1 MNNVK
6 YLQNINFKDKV
17 AIVRVDFNVPLSNN
31 LKITDD
37 TRIKKGIVSIKH
49 ILKSGGKCIIISHL
63 GRPSGK
69 GYEKEYSL
77 ENIIPCISKELNHDV
92 EFVNNYFN
100 DDFNLDKLRSD
111 IILLENLR
119 FYKEE
124 KNNNVDFAKKLAS
137 LADVYVND
145 AFGTCHREHAS
156 TNMLPILI
164 EEKCAG
170 LLIQEE
176 LTNINKIINE
186 YNKPFTAILGGAKV
200 SDKISVIEK
209 LIEIADNIIIGGA
222 MSNTFIK
229 AKGGKIGNSLYEEKK
244 LNLSI
249 EILKK
254 AKKNNVKIILP
265 VDSKCAKS
273 LNENEKIIVCESNK
287 IDNNYSSFDI
297 GPKSYKIFDSI
308 IKNSKTI
315 IWNGP
320 MGVFENIHFSY
331 GTNEV
336 ANSISE
342 ATENGTFSLVGGGD
356 SVSAIKKNNKENDIS
371 FISTGG
377 GALLDLIGNGSLP
390 ALDLLKNRH

>member
-1 MNNVK
+1 MNNNIK

-37 TRIKKGIVSIKH
+37 TRIKKGIISIKH
-49 ILKSGGKCIIISHL
+49 IVESGGKCIIISHL

-77 ENIIPCISKELNHDV
+77 ENITHCISNELGHDI

-100 DDFNLDKLRSD
+100 DDFNLDKLSSD

-124 KNNNVDFAKKLAS
+124 KNNNVDFARKLAS

-145 AFGTCHREHAS
+145 AFGTCHRQHAS

-254 AKKNNVKIILP
+254 AKENNVKIILP
-265 VDSKCAKS
+265 VDSKCSKS
-273 LNENEKIIVCESNK
+273 LNENEKIVVFESDK

-297 GPKSYKIFDSI
+297 GPKSYKKFDSI

-342 ATENGTFSLVGGGD
+342 ATESGAFSLVGGGD

-390 ALDLLKNRH
+390 ALDLLKK

>member
-1 MNNVK
+1 MNNNIN
-6 YLQNINFKDKV
+6 YLDNINFKDKV
-17 AIVRVDFNVPLSNN
+17 AIVRVDFNVPLSDNF
-31 LKITDD
+31 KISDN

-49 ILKSGGKCIIISHL
+49 IIKNGGKCIIISHL

-69 GYEKEYSL
+69 GFEKEYSF
-77 ENIIPCISKELNHDV
+77 ENILPFISKELNHDIG
-92 EFVNNYFN
+92 FVKNYFN
-100 DDFNLDKLRSD
+100 DNFNLGELRSN
-111 IILLENLR
+111 IILFENLR

-124 KNNNVDFAKKLAS
+124 KNNNIEFAKKLAS
-137 LADVYVND
+137 FADVYVND

-156 TNMLPILI
+156 TNMLPKLI
-164 EEKCAG
+164 KEKCAG

-176 LTNINKIINE
+176 LSNINKIIND
-186 YNKPFTAILGGAKV
+186 YKKPFTAILGGAKV
-200 SDKISVIEK
+200 SDKILVIEK

-229 AKGGKIGNSLYEEKK
+229 AKGGKIGNSLYEKDK

-254 AKKNNVKIILP
+254 AKKNNVNIILP
-265 VDSKCAKS
+265 IDSKCSIS
-273 LNENEKIIVCESNK
+273 LKENEKILVFESNN
-287 IDNNYSSFDI
+287 IENNYSSFDI

-308 IKNSKTI
+308 IKNSETI

-320 MGVFENIHFSY
+320 MGVFENILFSD
-331 GTNEV
+331 GTNEI
-336 ANSISE
+336 ANSITK
-342 ATENGTFSLVGGGD
+342 ATENGAFSLVGGGD

-377 GALLDLIGNGSLP
+377 GALLELIGNGSLP
-390 ALDLLKNRH
+390 ALDLLKE

>member
-1 MNNVK
+1 MNNNIN
-6 YLQNINFKDKV
+6 YLDNINFKDKV
-17 AIVRVDFNVPLSNN
+17 AIVRVDFNVPLSDNF
-31 LKITDD
+31 KISDN

-49 ILKSGGKCIIISHL
+49 IIKNGGKCIIISHL

-69 GYEKEYSL
+69 GFEKEFSF
-77 ENIIPCISKELNHDV
+77 ENILPFISKELNHDIG
-92 EFVNNYFN
+92 FVKNYFN
-100 DDFNLDKLRSD
+100 DNFNLGELRSN

-124 KNNNVDFAKKLAS
+124 KNNNIEFAKKLAS
-137 LADVYVND
+137 FADVYVND
-145 AFGTCHREHAS
+145 AFGTCHRKHAS
-156 TNMLPILI
+156 TNMLPKLI
-164 EEKCAG
+164 KEKCAG

-176 LTNINKIINE
+176 LSNINKIIND
-186 YNKPFTAILGGAKV
+186 YKKPFTAILGGAKV
-200 SDKISVIEK
+200 SDKILVIEK

-229 AKGGKIGNSLYEEKK
+229 AKGGKIGNSLYEKDK

-254 AKKNNVKIILP
+254 AKKNNVNIILP
-265 VDSKCAKS
+265 IDSKCSIS
-273 LNENEKIIVCESNK
+273 LKENEKILVFESDN
-287 IDNNYSSFDI
+287 IENNYSSFDI

-308 IKNSKTI
+308 IKNSETI

-320 MGVFENIHFSY
+320 MGVFENILFSD
-331 GTNEV
+331 GTNEI
-336 ANSISE
+336 ANSITK
-342 ATENGTFSLVGGGD
+342 ATKNGAFSLVGGGD

-377 GALLDLIGNGSLP
+377 GALLELIGNGSLP
-390 ALDLLKNRH
+390 SLDLLKE

>member
-1 MNNVK
+1 MNNNIN
-6 YLQNINFKDKV
+6 YLDNINFKDKV
-17 AIVRVDFNVPLSNN
+17 AIVRVDFNVPLSDNF
-31 LKITDD
+31 KISDN

-49 ILKSGGKCIIISHL
+49 IIKNGGKCIIISHL

-69 GYEKEYSL
+69 GFEKEFSF
-77 ENIIPCISKELNHDV
+77 ENILPFISKELNHDIG
-92 EFVNNYFN
+92 FVKNYFN
-100 DDFNLDKLRSD
+100 DNFNLGEIRSN

-124 KNNNVDFAKKLAS
+124 KNNNIEFAKKLAS
-137 LADVYVND
+137 FADVYVND
-145 AFGTCHREHAS
+145 AFGTCHRKHAS
-156 TNMLPILI
+156 TNMLPKLI
-164 EEKCAG
+164 KEKCAG

-176 LTNINKIINE
+176 LSNINKIIND
-186 YNKPFTAILGGAKV
+186 YKKPFTAILGGAKV
-200 SDKISVIEK
+200 SDKILVIEK

-229 AKGGKIGNSLYEEKK
+229 AKGGKIGNSLYEKDK

-254 AKKNNVKIILP
+254 AKKNNVNIILP
-265 VDSKCAKS
+265 IDSKCSIS
-273 LNENEKIIVCESNK
+273 LKENEKILVFESDK
-287 IDNNYSSFDI
+287 IENNYSSFDI

-308 IKNSKTI
+308 IKNSETI

-320 MGVFENIHFSY
+320 MGVFENILFSD
-331 GTNEV
+331 GTNEI
-336 ANSISE
+336 ANSITK
-342 ATENGTFSLVGGGD
+342 ATKNGAFSLVGGGD

-377 GALLDLIGNGSLP
+377 GALLELIGNGSLP
-390 ALDLLKNRH
+390 ALDLLKE

>member
-1 MNNVK
+1 MNNNIN
-6 YLQNINFKDKV
+6 YLDNINFKDKV
-17 AIVRVDFNVPLSNN
+17 AIVRVDFNVPLSDNF
-31 LKITDD
+31 KISDN

-49 ILKSGGKCIIISHL
+49 IIKNGGKCIIISHL

-69 GYEKEYSL
+69 GFEKEFSF
-77 ENIIPCISKELNHDV
+77 ENILPFISKELNHDIG
-92 EFVNNYFN
+92 FVKNYFN
-100 DDFNLDKLRSD
+100 DDFNLGELRSN
-111 IILLENLR
+111 IILFENLR

-124 KNNNVDFAKKLAS
+124 KNNNIEFAKKLAS
-137 LADVYVND
+137 FADVYVND

-156 TNMLPILI
+156 TNMLPKLI
-164 EEKCAG
+164 KEKCAG

-176 LTNINKIINE
+176 LSNINKIIND
-186 YNKPFTAILGGAKV
+186 YKKPFTAILGGAKV
-200 SDKISVIEK
+200 SDKILVIEK

-229 AKGGKIGNSLYEEKK
+229 AKGGKIGNSLYEKDK

-254 AKKNNVKIILP
+254 AKKNNVNIILP
-265 VDSKCAKS
+265 IDSKCSIS
-273 LNENEKIIVCESNK
+273 LKENKKILVFESDK
-287 IDNNYSSFDI
+287 IENNYSSFDI

-308 IKNSKTI
+308 IKNSETI

-320 MGVFENIHFSY
+320 MGVFENILFSD
-331 GTNEV
+331 GTNEI
-336 ANSISE
+336 AHSITK
-342 ATENGTFSLVGGGD
+342 ATENGAFSLVGGGD

-390 ALDLLKNRH
+390 ALDLLKE

>member
-1 MNNVK
+1 MNNNIN
-6 YLQNINFKDKV
+6 YLDNINFKDKV
-17 AIVRVDFNVPLSNN
+17 AIVRVDFNVPLSDNF
-31 LKITDD
+31 KISDN

-49 ILKSGGKCIIISHL
+49 IIKNGGKCIIISHL

-69 GYEKEYSL
+69 GFEKEFSF
-77 ENIIPCISKELNHDV
+77 ENILPFISKELNHDIG
-92 EFVNNYFN
+92 FVKNYFN
-100 DDFNLDKLRSD
+100 DNFNLGEIRSN

-124 KNNNVDFAKKLAS
+124 KNNNIEFAKKLAS
-137 LADVYVND
+137 FADVYVND
-145 AFGTCHREHAS
+145 AFGTCHRKHAS
-156 TNMLPILI
+156 TNMLPKLI
-164 EEKCAG
+164 KEKCAG

-176 LTNINKIINE
+176 LSNINKIIND
-186 YNKPFTAILGGAKV
+186 YKKPFTAILGGAKV
-200 SDKISVIEK
+200 SDKILVIEK

-229 AKGGKIGNSLYEEKK
+229 AKGGKIGNSLYEKDK

-254 AKKNNVKIILP
+254 AKKNNVNIILP
-265 VDSKCAKS
+265 IDSKCSIS
-273 LNENEKIIVCESNK
+273 LKENEKILVFESDK
-287 IDNNYSSFDI
+287 IENNYSSFDI

-308 IKNSKTI
+308 IKNSETI

-320 MGVFENIHFSY
+320 MGVFENILFSD
-331 GTNEV
+331 GTNEI
-336 ANSISE
+336 ANSITK
-342 ATENGTFSLVGGGD
+342 ATENGAFSLVGGGD

-377 GALLDLIGNGSLP
+377 GALLELIGNGSLP
-390 ALDLLKNRH
+390 SLDLLKE

>member
-1 MNNVK
+1 MNNNLN
-6 YLQNINFKDKV
+6 YLKNINFKNKV
-17 AIVRVDFNVPLSNN
+17 ALVRVDFNVPLTNQ
-31 LKITDD
+31 LKISDN
-37 TRIKKGIVSIKH
+37 TRIKKGIISIKY
-49 ILKSGGKCIIISHL
+49 IINNGGKCIIISHL
-63 GRPSGK
+63 GRPSGR

-77 ENIIPCISKELNHDV
+77 ENIIDEISNELNHEV
-92 EFVNNYFN
+92 KFINNYFR
-100 DDFNLDKLRSD
+100 DEFDFDKIKSK

-119 FYKEE
+119 FYREE
-124 KNNNVDFAKKLAS
+124 KSNDIEFAKKLAS
-137 LADVYVND
+137 FADVYVND

-156 TNMLPILI
+156 TNMLPKLI
-164 EEKCAG
+164 KERCAG

-176 LTNINKIINE
+176 LSNINKIIKN

-200 SDKISVIEK
+200 SDKISVIMK

-229 AKGGKIGNSLYEEKK
+229 AKGGEIGNSLYEEHK

-254 AKKNNVKIILP
+254 AKDNNVNIILP
-265 VDSKCAKS
+265 KDSKCSKS
-273 LNENEKIIVCESNK
+273 LKKYKKTVFYESDKIE
-287 IDNNYSSFDI
+287 NNYCSFDI
-297 GPKSYKIFDSI
+297 GPKSIEIFDTI

-320 MGVFENIHFSY
+320 MGVFEKKSFSN
-331 GTNEV
+331 GTNKV
-336 ANSISE
+336 ANSIAE
-342 ATENGTFSLVGGGD
+342 ATKNGAFSLVGGGD
-356 SVSAIKKNNKENDIS
+356 SVSSLKKSNKENHIS

-390 ALDLLKNRH
+390 ALDILKK

>member
-1 MNNVK
+1 MNNNIN
-6 YLQNINFKDKV
+6 YLDNINFKDKV
-17 AIVRVDFNVPLSNN
+17 AIVRVDFNVPLSDNF
-31 LKITDD
+31 KISDN

-49 ILKSGGKCIIISHL
+49 IIKNGGKCIIISHL

-69 GYEKEYSL
+69 GFEKEFSF
-77 ENIIPCISKELNHDV
+77 ENILPFISKELNHDIG
-92 EFVNNYFN
+92 FVKNYFN
-100 DDFNLDKLRSD
+100 DNFNLGELRSN

-124 KNNNVDFAKKLAS
+124 KNNNIEFAKKLAS
-137 LADVYVND
+137 FADVYVND
-145 AFGTCHREHAS
+145 AFGTCHRKHAS
-156 TNMLPILI
+156 TNMLPKLI
-164 EEKCAG
+164 KEKCAG

-176 LTNINKIINE
+176 LSNINKIIND
-186 YNKPFTAILGGAKV
+186 YKKPFTAILGGAKV
-200 SDKISVIEK
+200 SDKILVIEK

-229 AKGGKIGNSLYEEKK
+229 AKGGKIGNSLYEKDK

-254 AKKNNVKIILP
+254 AKKNNVNIILP
-265 VDSKCAKS
+265 IDSKCSIS
-273 LNENEKIIVCESNK
+273 LKENEKILVFESDN
-287 IDNNYSSFDI
+287 IENNYSSFDI

-308 IKNSKTI
+308 IKNSETI

-320 MGVFENIHFSY
+320 MGVFENILFSD
-331 GTNEV
+331 GTNEI
-336 ANSISE
+336 ANSITK
-342 ATENGTFSLVGGGD
+342 ATKNGAFSLVGGGD

-377 GALLDLIGNGSLP
+377 GALLELIGNGSLP
-390 ALDLLKNRH
+390 ALDLLKE

>member
-1 MNNVK
+1 MNKKIN
-6 YLQNINFKDKV
+6 YLDNINFKDKI
-17 AIVRVDFNVPLSNN
+17 AIVRVDFNVPLTDN
-31 LKITDD
+31 LKISDN

-49 ILKSGGKCIIISHL
+49 IINKGGKCIIISHL

-77 ENIIPCISKELNHDV
+77 ENILPSLSKELDYDIG
-92 EFVNNYFN
+92 FIKNYFS
-100 DDFNLDKLRSD
+100 DDFNFDKLKSD
-111 IILLENLR
+111 VVLLENLR

-124 KNNNVDFAKKLAS
+124 KNNNIQFAKKLAS

-164 EEKCAG
+164 KEKCAG
-170 LLIQEE
+170 LLVQEE
-176 LTNINKIINE
+176 LSNINKIIND
-186 YNKPFTAILGGAKV
+186 YKKPFTAILGGAKV
-200 SDKISVIEK
+200 SDKILVIEK

-229 AKGGKIGNSLYEEKK
+229 AKGGKIGNSLYEKDK

-254 AKKNNVKIILP
+254 AEKNNVNIILP
-265 VDSKCAKS
+265 IDSKCSIS
-273 LNENEKIIVCESNK
+273 LNENEKIIVFESDN
-287 IDNNYSSFDI
+287 IDSNYSSFDI
-297 GPKSYKIFDSI
+297 GPKSLKIFDSI

-320 MGVFENIHFSY
+320 MGVFENILFSD
-331 GTNEV
+331 GTNEI
-336 ANSISE
+336 ANSITE
-342 ATENGTFSLVGGGD
+342 ATENGAFSLVGGGD
-356 SVSAIKKNNKENDIS
+356 SISAIKKNNKENGIS

-377 GALLDLIGNGSLP
+377 GALLELIGNGNLP
-390 ALDLLKNRH
+390 ALDLLKE